1 MQRLREVY
9 ASWVTRPPTMTLLQ
23 LQRSVE
29 QMRAR
34 VDALE
39 AAVMKEYAGS
49 SGSSSIIILA
59 EQAEKTEEKGC
70 ELTQEIKKE
79 EVTALCPTSVILR
92 PAKDADDGDDDEP
105 AKQ

>member
-9 ASWVTRPPTMTLLQ
+9 ASWVTRPPTMTLLE

-39 AAVMKEYAGS
+39 AAVMKEHGS
-49 SGSSSIIILA
+49 ILA
-59 EQAEKTEEKGC
+59 EDAEKTEEKGGALK
-70 ELTQEIKKE
+70 EEIKME
-79 EVTALCPTSVILR
+79 SGGIIALCPTSVILR
-92 PAKDADDGDDDEP
+92 PAKDADDGEGEEP

>member
-59 EQAEKTEEKGC
+59 EQAEKTEE
-70 ELTQEIKKE
+70 LTQEIKKE
-79 EVTALCPTSVILR
+79 EGTALCPTSVILR
-92 PAKDADDGDDDEP
+92 PAKDADDGDDEP

>member
-1 MQRLREVY
+1 MQRLREAY

-59 EQAEKTEEKGC
+59 EQAEKTEE
-70 ELTQEIKKE
+70 LTQEIKKE

>member
-1 MQRLREVY
+1 
-9 ASWVTRPPTMTLLQ
+9 MTLLQ

-59 EQAEKTEEKGC
+59 EQAEKTEE
-70 ELTQEIKKE
+70 LTQEIKKE

>member
-1 MQRLREVY
+1 MQRLREAY

-49 SGSSSIIILA
+49 SSSCIILA
-59 EQAEKTEEKGC
+59 EQAEKPEEKGC